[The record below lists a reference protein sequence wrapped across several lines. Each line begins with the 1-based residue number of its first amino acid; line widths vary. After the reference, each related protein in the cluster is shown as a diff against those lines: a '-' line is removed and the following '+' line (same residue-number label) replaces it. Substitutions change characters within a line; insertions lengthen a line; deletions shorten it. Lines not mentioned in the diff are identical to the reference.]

1 MMSMKEEKATHFQ
14 ELNPMNESQRMVNLN
29 KDDSLF
35 EKYKKAM
42 EARLAKLEKKT
53 KIKRKE

>member
-1 MMSMKEEKATHFQ
+1 MKEEKATHFQ
-14 ELNPMNESQRMVNLN
+14 ELDPMNESQRMVNLN

-42 EARLAKLEKKT
+42 EVRLAKLEKKT